1 MREISF
7 RAFCS
12 FDSSWHYWD
21 VYGNNYPEGVYG
33 GLSEPQQYTGVKDSE
48 GNKIYEGDILEHVI
62 NLDQEKDKQLF
73 EIRWIDKHNGWCE
86 FRIRDYYG
94 NWVHEEDPAS
104 YYGGI
109 YAKFKK
115 VAGNIFGH
123 TKISKKKNKDSP

>member
-33 GLSEPQQYTGVKDSE
+33 GLSEPQQYTGVKDRE
-48 GNKIYEGDILEHVI
+48 GNKIYEGDILEHVM
-62 NLDQEKDKQLF
+62 NLDQEKDQQLF
-73 EIRWIDKHNGWCE
+73 EIRWMDKHNGWCE
-86 FRIRDYYG
+86 VRIRDYYG
-94 NWVHEEDPAS
+94 NWVYEEDPAS

-115 VAGNIFGH
+115 VVGNIFEGVK
-123 TKISKKKNKDSP
+123 KIK